1 MKPGGKKGEW
11 TSEED
16 EQIMRLQKEWGNKWT
31 KIAKSEYWVPIYPWV
46 LYHADLLDVLYN
58 ISQM

>member
-31 KIAKSEYWVPIYPWV
+31 KIAKSEYLFYPCV
-46 LYHADLLDVLYN
+46 LYHVLFLMCY
-58 ISQM
+58 ITLV